1 MPKTDAASHTVVLF
15 EGESDLLAFEALG
28 RRFDAVIDPK
38 AVSLVNMGGI
48 TNLRRR
54 LAEMRPAAGSAG
66 ESGSTRVLGL
76 YDTAERRYVVGVLVD
91 SGILEE
97 GGEPDAAG
105 FFGCERDLEEEV
117 IAAAG
122 SDLVLDTLAERGELA
137 RFRVFQDQPAQRART
152 IQAQL
157 HRFAGT
163 AAGRKAR
170 FAADIV
176 DALPIERMP
185 PPLVALLD
193 AVLQHPESVEN
204 ARTALNRRE

>member
-1 MPKTDAASHTVVLF
+1 MSKTDAAPHTVLLF
-15 EGESDLLAFEALG
+15 EGESDLLAFEAVA
-28 RRFDAVIDPK
+28 RRLDAVIDPN
-38 AVSLVNMGGI
+38 AVSLVKMGGI

-54 LAEMRPAAGSAG
+54 LAEWRSD
-66 ESGSTRVLGL
+66 SVSTRVLGL
-76 YDTAERRYVVGVLVD
+76 YDTAERRYVISVLVD
-91 SGILEE
+91 AGMLVE
-97 GGEPDAAG
+97 GDDPEAAG
-105 FFGCERDLEEEV
+105 FFGCERDLEDEV

-137 RFRVFQDQPAQRART
+137 RFRVFQDQPAQRARA

-176 DALPIERMP
+176 DALPVERMP
-185 PPLVALLD
+185 RPLVALLD
-193 AVLQHPESVEN
+193 A
-204 ARTALNRRE
+204 ALRQPQAGVSRPPAPVAK